1 MINNIH
7 HGRVLNSELF
17 DFDFQGFF
25 FGANLRKMSQ
35 RHVSGPPIH
44 QGIEVLGYER
54 FTTPK
59 DLDMGVSLNGGT
71 PQTPQNDHF

>member
-17 DFDFQGFF
+17 DFDFPGFF
-25 FGANLRKMSQ
+25 RANLMSQ
-35 RHVSGPPIH
+35 RHVSGPLIH
-44 QGIEVLGYER
+44 QGIELLGYER

-59 DLDMGVSLNGGT
+59 DSDMGVSLNNGT